1 MQRNVI
7 AASFEFVLSS
17 IIIMF
22 QFKQVDNW
30 SETEL
35 EKSLIII
42 IFEKFPQ
49 NLNILC
55 VFFSTLLLTPLLSCV
70 FMFYGLMIILAIL
83 LLVTSIWLWSDL
95 HLLDPP
101 WTFSKTFSQK
111 KSNNFPPTP
120 IFHLSTTHSLNI
132 SVTQFTWS
140 SLTNNF
146 PPKYLMR
153 EESIN

>member
-1 MQRNVI
+1 
-7 AASFEFVLSS
+7 
-17 IIIMF
+17 
-22 QFKQVDNW
+22 
-30 SETEL
+30 
-35 EKSLIII
+35 
-42 IFEKFPQ
+42 
-49 NLNILC
+49 
-55 VFFSTLLLTPLLSCV
+55 
-70 FMFYGLMIILAIL
+70 MFYGLMIILAIL

-153 EESIN
+153 EEIINKNCENDKRYFLVIFDILKHFRGASLESHLFNRCNTSVYTCLTGVIHLMTQIKRHSIAQLLFFSKGI